1 MAHLSQWPLLQ
12 LLLLC
17 WAVGRLLLALLPA
30 GEPGGGRIGDGLLVQ
45 ATSFC
50 LGWLAME
57 AQGRLLGFFGM
68 EWTLWMQLIPWGIVL
83 GFWWLALPG
92 RIVPRHG
99 VQHDPAGGIGKWA
112 ARLGL
117 ALCLLTILL
126 RARVDQSEDFSG
138 QAAHVLLEIVALV
151 VSVEILG
158 VLRIH
163 GLVKG
168 LVLLLG
174 GAVILVHEHSP
185 VDLER
190 APLLAALA
198 VGLLGALTWARRA
211 DRRGRLL
218 CALIALL
225 LCAQGVAGCCA
236 AIALCGSLLAGTTPV
251 RIKQTDG
258 SMGRQSWAW
267 SFQPLREV
275 APALGLAAIVF
286 SRELDQAGDTQV
298 MPLFSGALVLL
309 GLAAVWRTKAGN
321 RGPGRMGIYEARLL
335 WAQLAILMA
344 CTALIPLAPPLN
356 TLLMMPALL
365 GLAAAL
371 IAPLELGALTP
382 PRTTTNGVPAG

>member
-45 ATSFC
+45 ATSLC

-99 VQHDPAGGIGKWA
+99 VRHDSAGGIDKWG

-117 ALCLLTILL
+117 TLCLLTILL
-126 RARVDQSEDFSG
+126 RARVDEKAGIPG
-138 QAAHVLLEIVALV
+138 QAAHALLEIVALV
-151 VSVEILG
+151 ISVEVLR

-163 GLVKG
+163 GWVKA

-198 VGLLGALTWARRA
+198 LGLLGALTWARRA

-236 AIALCGSLLAGTTPV
+236 AVALCGSLLAGTTPV
-251 RIKQTDG
+251 RIKQTL
-258 SMGRQSWAW
+258 Q
-267 SFQPLREV
+267 EV
-275 APALGLAAIVF
+275 APALGLAALIL
-286 SRELDQAGDTQV
+286 SRELDRAGDTQV
-298 MPLFSGALVLL
+298 MPGFSGALILL

-335 WAQLAILMA
+335 WTQPAILLI
-344 CTALIPLAPPLN
+344 CTALIPLATPLN

-371 IAPLELGALTP
+371 IAPLELGALSP
-382 PRTTTNGVPAG
+382 PRTTTNGVPEE

>member
-1 MAHLSQWPLLQ
+1 
-12 LLLLC
+12 
-17 WAVGRLLLALLPA
+17 
-30 GEPGGGRIGDGLLVQ
+30 
-45 ATSFC
+45 
-50 LGWLAME
+50 ME

-99 VQHDPAGGIGKWA
+99 VRHDSAGGIDKWG

-117 ALCLLTILL
+117 TLCLLTILL
-126 RARVDQSEDFSG
+126 RARVDEKAGIPG
-138 QAAHVLLEIVALV
+138 QAAHALLEIVALV
-151 VSVEILG
+151 ISVEVLR

-163 GLVKG
+163 GWVKA

-198 VGLLGALTWARRA
+198 LGLLGALTWARRA

-236 AIALCGSLLAGTTPV
+236 AVALCGSLLAGTTPV
-251 RIKQTDG
+251 RIKQTL
-258 SMGRQSWAW
+258 Q
-267 SFQPLREV
+267 EV
-275 APALGLAAIVF
+275 APALGLAALIL
-286 SRELDQAGDTQV
+286 SRELDRAGDTQV
-298 MPLFSGALVLL
+298 MPGFSGALILL

-335 WAQLAILMA
+335 WTQPAILLI
-344 CTALIPLAPPLN
+344 CTALIPLATPLN

-371 IAPLELGALTP
+371 IAPLELGALSP
-382 PRTTTNGVPAG
+382 PRTTTNGVPEE

>member
-45 ATSFC
+45 ATSYC

-68 EWTLWMQLIPWGIVL
+68 EWTLWMQLIPWGVVL
-83 GFWWLALPG
+83 GFWWFALPG

-99 VQHDPAGGIGKWA
+99 VQHDSAGGIEKWV

-126 RARVDQSEDFSG
+126 RARVDQKASFPG

-151 VSVEILG
+151 VSVEILR

-163 GLVKG
+163 GWVKA
-168 LVLLLG
+168 LVLLVG

-198 VGLLGALTWARRA
+198 LGLLGALTWARRA
-211 DRRGRLL
+211 DRRARLL

-225 LCAQGVAGCCA
+225 LCAQGGAGCCA
-236 AIALCGSLLAGTTPV
+236 AVALCGSLLAGTTPV
-251 RIKQTDG
+251 RIKQTL
-258 SMGRQSWAW
+258 Q
-267 SFQPLREV
+267 EV
-275 APALGLAAIVF
+275 APALGLAALIF

-335 WAQLAILMA
+335 WTQPAILLI
-344 CTALIPLAPPLN
+344 CTALIPLATPLN

-371 IAPLELGALTP
+371 IAPLELGALSP
-382 PRTTTNGVPAG
+382 PRTTTNGVPEE

>member
-1 MAHLSQWPLLQ
+1 MAQLSQWPLLQ

-57 AQGRLLGFFGM
+57 AQGRLLGFLGM
-68 EWTLWMQLIPWGIVL
+68 EWTLWMQLIPWGVVL

-99 VQHDPAGGIGKWA
+99 VQHDPAGGIEKWG

-117 ALCLLTILL
+117 TLCLLTILL
-126 RARVDQSEDFSG
+126 RAGVDERSGIPG

-151 VSVEILG
+151 VSVEVLR

-163 GLVKG
+163 GLVKT
-168 LVLLLG
+168 LVLLVG
-174 GAVILVHEHSP
+174 GAVILVHEHPP

-225 LCAQGVAGCCA
+225 LCAQGVAGSCA
-236 AIALCGSLLAGTTPV
+236 AVALCGSLVAGTTPV
-251 RIKQTDG
+251 RVKQTL
-258 SMGRQSWAW
+258 Q
-267 SFQPLREV
+267 EV
-275 APALGLAAIVF
+275 APALGLAALIF
-286 SRELDQAGDTQV
+286 WRELDQAGQSQV
-298 MPLFSGALVLL
+298 MPLFSAALVLL
-309 GLAAVWRTKAGN
+309 GLAAIWRTKAEN

-335 WAQLAILMA
+335 WAQSAILMG

>member
-45 ATSFC
+45 ATSLC

-99 VQHDPAGGIGKWA
+99 VRHDSAGGIDKWG

-117 ALCLLTILL
+117 TLCLLTILL
-126 RARVDQSEDFSG
+126 RARVDEKAGIPG
-138 QAAHVLLEIVALV
+138 QAAHALLEIVALV
-151 VSVEILG
+151 ISVEVLR

-163 GLVKG
+163 GWVKA

-236 AIALCGSLLAGTTPV
+236 AVALCGSLLAGTTPV
-251 RIKQTDG
+251 RIKQTL
-258 SMGRQSWAW
+258 Q
-267 SFQPLREV
+267 EV
-275 APALGLAAIVF
+275 APALGLAALIL
-286 SRELDQAGDTQV
+286 SRELDRAGDTQV
-298 MPLFSGALVLL
+298 MPGFSGALILL

-335 WAQLAILMA
+335 WTQPAILLI
-344 CTALIPLAPPLN
+344 CTALIPLATPLN

-371 IAPLELGALTP
+371 IAPLELGALSP
-382 PRTTTNGVPAG
+382 PRTTTNGVPEE